1 MFKYL
6 VACVAALY
14 CVLILFGNE
23 SRRPEV
29 ARQSQDDVTGFSLA
43 SFKLPEVEAPRPLLS
58 SGITEAQAVQ
68 IAMQAGRD
76 HRANRVPSNLRGVV
90 AAIEPR
96 NDVTEA
102 AAAETAELWYV
113 TGTRVNLRSGPGT
126 GNAVVGQ
133 MVLGD
138 AAEVLDDQNG
148 WYQVR
153 AEDGRVTGW
162 IFGEFLTDS
171 RPG

>member
-1 MFKYL
+1 MIKYL

-14 CVLILFGNE
+14 CVLILFGDE

-29 ARQSQDDVTGFSLA
+29 ARQSQDEVTGFSFA
-43 SFKLPEVEAPRPLLS
+43 SFKLPEAEAPRPLLS

-76 HRANRVPSNLRGVV
+76 HRAKRVSSNLRGMV

-96 NDVTEA
+96 NNATEA
-102 AAAETAELWYV
+102 ATAQTADLWYV
-113 TGTRVNLRSGPGT
+113 MGTRVNLRSGPGT

-138 AAEVLDDQNG
+138 TAEVLDNQNG

-153 AEDGRVTGW
+153 AENGLVSGW
-162 IFGEFLTDS
+162 IFGEFLTNS
-171 RPG
+171 QPG